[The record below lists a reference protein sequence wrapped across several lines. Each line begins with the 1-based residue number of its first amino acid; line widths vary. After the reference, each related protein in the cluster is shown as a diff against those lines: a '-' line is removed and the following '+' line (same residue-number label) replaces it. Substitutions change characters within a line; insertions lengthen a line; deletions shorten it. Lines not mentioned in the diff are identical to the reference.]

1 MRKLFDEPEKIKW
14 DNIEPISIKELK
26 GGASRN
32 YNVDRMP
39 VKEGG
44 DSSGLPPVD
53 NGLIDCISKRI
64 EEEEGKA
71 ATEVACKKRILLFRA
86 QKDTD

>member
-1 MRKLFDEPEKIKW
+1 MRKLFEEPEKIKW
-14 DNIEPISIKELK
+14 DNIEPVSIEGLK
-26 GGASRN
+26 GGSSRN
-32 YNVDRMP
+32 YSVDRMS

-53 NGLIDCISKRI
+53 NGLIECISKRI

-71 ATEVACKKRILLFRA
+71 ATEAACKKRILLFRA
-86 QKDTD
+86 HKDTD

>member
-1 MRKLFDEPEKIKW
+1 MRKLFEEPGKIKW
-14 DNIEPISIKELK
+14 DNIEPISIEELK
-26 GGASRN
+26 GKASRK
-32 YNVDRMP
+32 YSVDRMS

-53 NGLIDCISKRI
+53 NGLIECISKRI

-71 ATEVACKKRILLFRA
+71 ATEAACKKRILLFRA
-86 QKDTD
+86 HKDTD